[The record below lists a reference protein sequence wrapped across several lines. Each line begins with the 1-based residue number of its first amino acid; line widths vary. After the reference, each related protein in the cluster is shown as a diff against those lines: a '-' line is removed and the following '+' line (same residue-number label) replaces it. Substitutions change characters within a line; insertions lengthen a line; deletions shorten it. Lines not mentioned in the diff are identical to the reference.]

1 MHQKKLE
8 FYYNLL
14 LIQLIK
20 NDKIIILIL
29 IIKIAHLLKIFI
41 ITVKNNLT
49 NNIALKY
56 NI

>member
-41 ITVKNNLT
+41 ITVKTILQ
-49 NNIALKY
+49 I
-56 NI
+56 I